1 MQMENQSKAENNKNT
16 SKNKLAKYQTWINS
30 RMKIVPTLLRV
41 FKFLNKMFKN
51 IVLNHT
57 FT

>member
-1 MQMENQSKAENNKNT
+1 MENQSKAENNKNT